1 MSKYRVS
8 ITKVF
13 GAAVTNTITVEAED
27 KYEAKEKALDANW
40 EPAYWLPSCS
50 VVNVNSSRPSIHMSD
65 AYEIAKVTV
74 DGETMEST
82 DFNDH
87 LLDGLVPNPFV

>member
-1 MSKYRVS
+1 MSKYHVS

-40 EPAYWLPSCS
+40 EPAYTAITQD
-50 VVNVNSSRPSIHMSD
+50 NMSD
-65 AYEIAKVTV
+65 AYEIAEVVV
-74 DGETMEST
+74 DGETIVST

-87 LLDGLVPNPFV
+87 LLDEAIRINKGTE

>member
-1 MSKYRVS
+1 MSKYHVS

-13 GAAVTNTITVEAED
+13 GAAITNTITVEAED

-40 EPAYWLPSCS
+40 ES
-50 VVNVNSSRPSIHMSD
+50 VYNAITQNNMSD
-65 AYEIAKVTV
+65 AYEIAEVTV
-74 DGETMEST
+74 NGETIVST

-87 LLDGLVPNPFV
+87 LLDEAIRINKGTE

>member
-1 MSKYRVS
+1 MSKYHVS

-13 GAAVTNTITVEAED
+13 GAAVTDTITVEAEN

-40 EPAYWLPSCS
+40 ES
-50 VVNVNSSRPSIHMSD
+50 VYNAITQNNMSD
-65 AYEIAKVTV
+65 AYEIAEVTV
-74 DGETMEST
+74 NGETIVST

-87 LLDGLVPNPFV
+87 LLDEAIRINKGTE